1 MKRVLPVGLMLLAAI
16 AVVQAGTS
24 EEQQIEET
32 IAAVVK
38 AYSAG
43 DYDTLRTYYAP
54 DVTVVPGDYSP
65 TLSGWS
71 TVEPRYRQ
79 AHLAY
84 GHIELV
90 RENTKIIRRGKIA
103 WASYQWQLA
112 GLRGKELLEV
122 RGQTT
127 LVLEKRKG
135 HWLIVHNHTSLVPPR
150 AEAPQPAAG
159 QPKP

>member
-1 MKRVLPVGLMLLAAI
+1 MRRLLLVGLLLLVAT

-38 AYSAG
+38 AYSSG
-43 DYDTLRTYYAP
+43 DYDTLGRYYAP

-71 TVEPRYRQ
+71 NVMPRYRQ

-90 RENTKIIRRGKIA
+90 RENTKITRRGKIA

-122 RGQTT
+122 QGQTT

-135 HWLIVHNHTSLVPPR
+135 LWVIVHNHTSLVPSPS
-150 AEAPQPAAG
+150 EPPKPAGG

>member
-1 MKRVLPVGLMLLAAI
+1 MRRLVVVGLLLAAVTI
-16 AVVQAGTS
+16 ALEAGPT
-24 EEQQIEET
+24 EEQKIDET
-32 IAAVVK
+32 IDAVVK
-38 AYSAG
+38 AYSSG
-43 DYDTLRTYYAP
+43 DYDTMGQYYAP

-71 TVEPRYRQ
+71 NIMPRYRQ

-84 GHIELV
+84 GAIEMT
-90 RENTKIIRRGKIA
+90 RENTKITRRGNIA

-122 RGQTT
+122 QGQTT

-135 HWLIVHNHTSLVPPR
+135 HWLIVHNHTSLVPAPPEPPKPG
-150 AEAPQPAAG
+150 ASQPQP
-159 QPKP
+159 

>member
-1 MKRVLPVGLMLLAAI
+1 MRRLLLVGLLLVVATSAA
-16 AVVQAGTS
+16 QAGSS

-43 DYDTLRTYYAP
+43 DYDTLGRYYAP

-65 TLSGWS
+65 ALNGWS
-71 TVEPRYRQ
+71 NVMPRYRQ

-90 RENTKIIRRGKIA
+90 RENTKITRRGKIA

-122 RGQTT
+122 QGHTT

-135 HWLIVHNHTSLVPPR
+135 QWVIVHNHTSLVPSP
-150 AEAPQPAAG
+150 AEPPTPAAS
-159 QPKP
+159 QPPP

>member
-1 MKRVLPVGLMLLAAI
+1 MRRLFPVAMLLVVATAA
-16 AVVQAGTS
+16 AQAGSS

-43 DYDTLRTYYAP
+43 DYDTLGRYYAP

-65 TLSGWS
+65 TLSGWNNIM
-71 TVEPRYRQ
+71 PRYRQ

-90 RENTKIIRRGKIA
+90 RENTKITRRGKIA

-112 GLRGKELLEV
+112 GIRGEELLEV
-122 RGQTT
+122 QGQTT

-135 HWLIVHNHTSLVPPR
+135 QWVIVHNHTSLVPPPEPPKP
-150 AEAPQPAAG
+150 AGSQPQP
-159 QPKP
+159 